1 LIPRSDILRG
11 MKLSQLPLF
20 LQGKLKKAV
29 RQQTVEPVTPTADNT
44 VMQTLPAYM
53 AFLGGSGYS
62 ASTTEKYF
70 ADVRR
75 LSLFLREKKIEEIT
89 QHDIQQWIAGLLAK
103 DGERLDPKTVNRM
116 VSAIINYFGWLSG
129 LGVIEQDPTAT
140 LVNARTQSPLPDYL
154 YEDEIKTVYAGA
166 SKDIRIYLLVLLFLE
181 AGIKS
186 SELFTLTKAHID
198 ISDPYNP
205 EIWVKH
211 SGKQSKKDR
220 KVALPAQFSEVYR
233 KYIEQYSVDEKIFP
247 YTDRFVQMLFADL
260 KKQTGIAKELTPKTL
275 RHTHVVRAYKRGEDP
290 DRIFERIGL
299 APDSRKEADEVYS
312 RLARKGI

>member
-1 LIPRSDILRG
+1 

-29 RQQTVEPVTPTADNT
+29 TQQTVEPVAPRASNT

-53 AFLGGSGYS
+53 AFLGGGGYS

-75 LSLFLREKKIEEIT
+75 FSLFLREKKVEKIT
-89 QHDIQQWIAGLLAK
+89 QHDIQQWIAGLHSK
-103 DGERLDPKTVNRM
+103 DGDKLDPKTVNRK
-116 VSAIINYFGWLSG
+116 VSAVINYFVWLSG
-129 LGVIEQDPTAT
+129 LGVIEKDPTAT

-154 YEDEIKTVYAGA
+154 YEDEIKVMYAGA
-166 SKDIRIYLLVLLFLE
+166 SKDIRTYLQVLLFLE

-186 SELFTLTKAHID
+186 SELFGLTKAHVD

-205 EIWVKH
+205 EIWIKH
-211 SGKQSKKDR
+211 GGKQSKKDR
-220 KVALPAQFSEVYR
+220 KVALPAQFTEIYK
-233 KYIEQYSVDEKIFP
+233 KYIEQYAIGDTIFP
-247 YTDRFVQMLFADL
+247 YSDRFVQMLFADL
-260 KKQTGIAKELTPKTL
+260 KRLTGIPKELTPKTL

-290 DRIFERIGL
+290 E
-299 APDSRKEADEVYS
+299 
-312 RLARKGI
+312 

>member
-1 LIPRSDILRG
+1 MEKEGANGEYYLIPRSGILGR

-20 LQGKLKKAV
+20 LQGKLKKAAT
-29 RQQTVEPVTPTADNT
+29 QQTVEPVAPTAGNS

-70 ADVRR
+70 ADIRKF
-75 LSLFLREKKIEEIT
+75 SLFLRDKKVGEIT

-103 DGERLDPKTVNRM
+103 DGEKLDPKTVNRK

-129 LGVIEQDPTAT
+129 LGFIETDPTAT

-154 YEDEIKTVYAGA
+154 YEDEIKTMYAGA
-166 SKDIRIYLLVLLFLE
+166 SKDIRTYLLVLLFLE

-186 SELFTLTKAHID
+186 SELFNLTKAHVD

-205 EIWVKH
+205 EIWIKY
-211 SGKQSKKDR
+211 SGKQTKKDR
-220 KVALPAQFSEVYR
+220 KIALPGQF
-233 KYIEQYSVDEKIFP
+233 
-247 YTDRFVQMLFADL
+247 A
-260 KKQTGIAKELTPKTL
+260 
-275 RHTHVVRAYKRGEDP
+275 
-290 DRIFERIGL
+290 
-299 APDSRKEADEVYS
+299 
-312 RLARKGI
+312 